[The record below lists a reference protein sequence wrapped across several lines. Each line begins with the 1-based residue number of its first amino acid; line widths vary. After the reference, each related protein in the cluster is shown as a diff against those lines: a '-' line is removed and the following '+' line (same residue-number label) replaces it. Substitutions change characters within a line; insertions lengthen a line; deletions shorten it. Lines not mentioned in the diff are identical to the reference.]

1 MSSIQIRRATLHDL
15 DVLQT
20 NNMAMA
26 LESENKILSQETLR
40 AGLISVL
47 QDPSKGFYIVAERN
61 GEVVGNLM
69 VTVEWSDWRN
79 APMWWFQSVFVVPE
93 ARREGVFAA
102 MYHHVHEQACISGVK
117 ELRLYVE
124 KENLRAQKT
133 YQALG
138 MNESHYL
145 MYEISL

>member
-1 MSSIQIRRATLHDL
+1 M
-15 DVLQT
+15 
-20 NNMAMA
+20 
-26 LESENKILSQETLR
+26 
-40 AGLISVL
+40 
-47 QDPSKGFYIVAERN
+47 
-61 GEVVGNLM
+61 
-69 VTVEWSDWRN
+69 
-79 APMWWFQSVFVVPE
+79 VPE

-102 MYHHVHEQACISGVK
+102 MYHHVHEQAGLSGVK

-145 MYEISL
+145 MFEISL